1 MNKTNNYKLIMETKQ
16 LIKLIEERELLKP
29 GQRGPYHC
37 VVVGC
42 KNESK
47 FSRGNGIRKSICQ
60 LHKNQLPDELKKQ
73 FTCTSQALCQV
84 CNISRANYKNNTT
97 GKYDRCKKCL
107 DKESNPSNW
116 NTIKSNKCHY
126 LNCIKEARYGPYM
139 NGNVRTTRKDA
150 IMCSQHKLPE
160 HVDLTSRLCQGYNN
174 ELCNQSY
181 GKPATAKFVHID
193 AFKQHMNNKKITK
206 LTSRNKTPSPT
217 HCLKCIQKFNLDVD
231 MYVNISSLCQGD
243 KTGEC
248 TFGTNQTPLQA
259 NWGILNNGV
268 KQRLRCYKHKLDS
281 DISCS
286 SMCIICQSMFA
297 AKEQM
302 CCGCYNNSLI
312 TKLYNKYKNDTE
324 TLYKKLDELMIE
336 KKLKTKEILVLQNL
350 KFENGIFQYQ
360 VHNPFCEDV
369 NVPDEIL
376 IDDYK
381 TKGRFKY
388 AVIDMYGYY
397 KKCKIIIEVDENQH
411 KTYPC
416 DFLRMVKI
424 FKSFKDDTQF
434 LLFRL
439 NPDEFI
445 YNGNKIN
452 GMFEHDDMGRT
463 DTNDYFES
471 RMMEINKSINEMIE
485 KAIKTKQNEIVF
497 INYDS
502 DSKILDDYKELA
514 NVTKLYKL

>member
-1 MNKTNNYKLIMETKQ
+1 MDIQE

-29 GQRGPYHC
+29 RQKGDYYC
-37 VVVGC
+37 VVPNC
-42 KNESK
+42 NKESK
-47 FSRGNGIRKSICQ
+47 FSRGKNVRKTLCE
-60 LHKNQLPDELKKQ
+60 LHKNQLPDEFKQ
-73 FTCTSQALCQV
+73 HFIHTSQALCQV

-116 NTIKSNKCHY
+116 NTIKSNTCHY
-126 LNCIKEARYGPYM
+126 TNCMKEARYGLYTI
-139 NGNVRTTRKDA
+139 NGLKTSRKDA
-150 IMCSQHKLPE
+150 VMCSQHKLPE
-160 HVDLTSRLCQGYNN
+160 HVNLSARLCQGYNN
-174 ELCNQSY
+174 EMCTQSN
-181 GKPATAKFVHID
+181 GKPSIAKFVHID
-193 AFKQHMNNKKITK
+193 VFTQHMNDKKTSK
-206 LTSRNKTPSPT
+206 LTNRNKTPIPT
-217 HCLKCIQKFNLDVD
+217 HCLKCIQKYKLDS
-231 MYVNISSLCQGD
+231 VNISSLCQGD
-243 KTGEC
+243 DKSAC
-248 TFGTNQTPLQA
+248 TFGQNQTPLQA

-336 KKLKTKEILVLQNL
+336 NKLKTKEILVLQNL

-360 VHNPFCEDV
+360 VHNPFCEDE
-369 NVPDEIL
+369 NIPDKIL

-381 TKGRFKY
+381 TKGKFKY

-424 FKSFKDDTQF
+424 FKSFKDDTHF

-439 NPDEFI
+439 NPDEFM
-445 YNGNKIN
+445 YMEKKID
-452 GMFEHDDMGRT
+452 GMFEHDDMGRIEP
-463 DTNDYFES
+463 NKYFES
-471 RMMEINKSINEMIE
+471 RMMEIGKSINEIIE
-485 KAIKTKQNEIVF
+485 KAIKTKQNEIIF
-497 INYDS
+497 INYDTN
-502 DSKILDDYKELA
+502 SKIIDDYKELA
-514 NVTKLYKL
+514 NVTKLYKF

>member
-1 MNKTNNYKLIMETKQ
+1 MDIQE

-29 GQRGPYHC
+29 RQKGDYHC
-37 VVVGC
+37 VVPNC
-42 KNESK
+42 NKESK
-47 FSRGNGIRKSICQ
+47 FSRGKDVRKSLCE
-60 LHKNQLPDELKKQ
+60 LHKNQLPDELKQQ
-73 FTCTSQALCQV
+73 FRYTSLLICQI

-107 DKESNPSNW
+107 EKESEPLNW
-116 NTIKSNKCHY
+116 SGKTNTCHY
-126 LNCIKEARYGPYM
+126 TNCMKEARYGLYIIS
-139 NGNVRTTRKDA
+139 GLKTTRKDA
-150 IMCSQHKLPE
+150 VMCSQHKLPE
-160 HVDLTSRLCQGYNN
+160 HVDLSSRLCQGYNN
-174 ELCNQSY
+174 ELCNQSN
-181 GKPATAKFVHID
+181 GKPATAKFVCID
-193 AFKQHMNNKKITK
+193 VFNQHMNDKKITK
-206 LTSRNKTPSPT
+206 LTNRNKTPAPT
-217 HCLKCIQKFNLDVD
+217 QCLKCIQKFNLDVN
-231 MYVNISSLCQGD
+231 MYVNISTLCQGD
-243 KTGEC
+243 GKSAC
-248 TFGTNQTPLQA
+248 TFGQNQTPLQA
-259 NWGILNNGV
+259 NWGVLNNGV
-268 KQRLRCYKHKLDS
+268 KQRLRCYKHKLES

-360 VHNPFCEDV
+360 VHNPFCEDE
-369 NVPDEIL
+369 NIPDKIL

-381 TKGRFKY
+381 IKGKYKY

-397 KKCKIIIEVDENQH
+397 KKCKIMIEVDENQH

-424 FKSFKDDTQF
+424 FKSFKDDTHF

-439 NPDEFI
+439 NPDEFM
-445 YNGNKIN
+445 YMEKKID
-452 GMFEHDDMGRT
+452 GMFEHDDMGRIEP
-463 DTNDYFES
+463 NKYFES
-471 RMMEINKSINEMIE
+471 RMMEICKSINEIIE
-485 KAIKTKQNEIVF
+485 KTIKTKQNEIIF
-497 INYDS
+497 INYDTN
-502 DSKILDDYKELA
+502 SKIIDDYKEIA